1 MVLAAPI
8 KDCISCSTLQLQTLG
23 IYIFTSC
30 KTSVAMT
37 WLWKYSPGKVSLD
50 FRLQLLTCACQCLAQ
65 TNLTSLCYVLQVSHT
80 MSRLDP
86 TVLTFTEW
94 ARMVGFPSL
103 RVKRTL
109 LLTWISVRVISG
121 TLSTCTRRVA
131 VEPRSWLS
139 NRNKNLENI
148 RCKLLGKSGLLL
160 NMRFGLTT
168 VMMKEIY

>member
-1 MVLAAPI
+1 
-8 KDCISCSTLQLQTLG
+8 
-23 IYIFTSC
+23 
-30 KTSVAMT
+30 
-37 WLWKYSPGKVSLD
+37 
-50 FRLQLLTCACQCLAQ
+50 
-65 TNLTSLCYVLQVSHT
+65 
-80 MSRLDP
+80 
-86 TVLTFTEW
+86 
-94 ARMVGFPSL
+94 MVGFPSL